1 MAVCATELSARSV
14 GRRSLRALSVEV
26 VVSIVIAP
34 AVLWAAEPIP
44 PDVRSY
50 LERRRACEHF
60 IGEEPFDEAR
70 RRFLELRILQTCS
83 GINEQGQATR
93 ELHIAS
99 PQILKLLEPHT
110 EPIVLAK

>member
-1 MAVCATELSARSV
+1 MSGKTRS
-14 GRRSLRALSVEV
+14 RFWRALL
-26 VVSIVIAP
+26 VSGPLVMASGL
-34 AVLWAAEPIP
+34 AMAEKPIP
-44 PDVRSY
+44 PDVVEY

-70 RRFLELRILQTCS
+70 RRFLRLRILQSCS

-93 ELHIAS
+93 ELHRDDPRIS
-99 PQILKLLEPHT
+99 KLLEPHT